1 MIFNLEEIKN
11 IRKSQKGGV
20 FILMSFFILIITLL
34 ISLSIA
40 TLTINQVK
48 MSKNVEDSFIAYYAA
63 EAGLEEMSY
72 YYTQHFINTATYP
85 QLPPDI
91 NYSCPTKKSY
101 GSASFCI
108 TVNGTNNIKIDTSSL
123 NDIES
128 YGFYRSAMRAVGN
141 YFVAPTP

>member
-11 IRKSQKGGV
+11 IGKSQKGGV

-40 TLTINQVK
+40 TLVINQVK
-48 MSKNVEDSFIAYYAA
+48 MSKNVEDSFMAYYAA

-72 YYTQHFINTATYP
+72 YRSQYFIDPATYA
-85 QLPPDI
+85 QLPPDSDPS
-91 NYSCPTKKSY
+91 YLCPTKKPY
-101 GSASFCI
+101 GNASFCI
-108 TVNGTNNIKIDTSSL
+108 TIDGAGFQRPTGSI

-128 YGFYRSAMRAVGN
+128 YGFYRSTMRAVGN
-141 YFVAPTP
+141 FFASP